1 MRVLFVR
8 FKNAMIPLTTTTSA
22 TAGAVEQNQ
31 AYTNSTQR
39 LTADSSD
46 YTADN
51 MMSGEGGG
59 GNYYYYENSSFLKS
73 ITKKRF
79 WKNWNKTSVD

>member
-8 FKNAMIPLTTTTSA
+8 FKDVMIPLTTTTSA

-51 MMSGEGGG
+51 MMEGGG
-59 GNYYYYENSSFLKS
+59 GNYYYCENWNSSFLKS
-73 ITKKRF
+73 ITKKRL
-79 WKNWNKTSVD
+79 WKNWKKS